1 MFKYESFIDSDL
13 CSVESCVLNILD
25 GLSKHIKN
33 DDVLYDVRL
42 VLNELLI
49 NAVEHGNKFSKD
61 KKVECRIGLGTD
73 GLEIYVKDQGEGICK
88 EKCKKPGDYSTCGR
102 GLLIVKHLSKEMI
115 IKNNSIIAIIAI

>member
-25 GLSKHIKN
+25 GLSLHIKS
-33 DDVLYDVRL
+33 DDLLYDVRL

-49 NAVEHGNKFSKD
+49 NAVEHGNKYCKD
-61 KKVECRIGLGTD
+61 KKVQCKVELNSD
-73 GLEIYVKDQGEGICK
+73 GLMIYIKDEGGGICK
-88 EKCKKPGDYSTCGR
+88 ENCKKPSDYSTCGR